1 MSGGRATGWFLNS
14 VACFHTSLSPDEV
27 LTVTKDI
34 ERQADRRRDVHWGD
48 RTLDIDLLLF
58 GNTLLNDD
66 QLKVPHP
73 SFLQRPFV
81 TTPLLEI
88 DPNVKD
94 PRTGNFV
101 KKSVHRQGPRAVP
114 IVVVASPSKL
124 T

>member
-14 VACFHTSLSPDEV
+14 VACFKTSLTPTDV
-27 LTVTKDI
+27 LAITKQL
-34 ERQADRRRDVHWGD
+34 EQEADRRRDVFWGD
-48 RTLDIDLLLF
+48 RTLDIDLLMF
-58 GNTLLNDD
+58 GQQVIDD
-66 QLKVPHP
+66 EHLKVPHP

-94 PRTGNFV
+94 PRTGKLV

-114 IVVVASPSKL
+114 IVVVAGPTKL